1 MAANVQVVL
10 TLAESDPGEVERKC
24 EKIRRNGGTL
34 APSVLDLVPEDCCAV
49 VGAEV
54 IRVSTS
60 RNTLAGSVSV
70 FHAGGGNDVTA
81 GGGGGSTGT
90 ASVISHAPGCA
101 PDHEH
106 GWHGCLEPNCNCGV
120 VRSNG

>member
-10 TLAESDPGEVERKC
+10 TLAEADPGEVERKM

-60 RNTLAGSVSV
+60 QSTVVTVAGNSSHQV
-70 FHAGGGNDVTA
+70 A
-81 GGGGGSTGT
+81 GGGGGGAGT
-90 ASVISHAPGCA
+90 SAVISHAPGCA

-120 VRSNG
+120 IRSNG